1 MLTLVLRI
9 VSEDDDDDDDEEE
22 EETEEKRRSDKS
34 DEVALRDDD
43 EVDALIVLNPSLF
56 LTLSGKYETC
66 MRAYPFVLLFPA
78 EVCAFKTSYDVMRCV
93 KNRFRER
100 ERESRVTLRGSRLR
114 AILREEVFAKKKERN
129 EIHIFYS

>member
-9 VSEDDDDDDDEEE
+9 VSEDDDDDDDEEEE

-66 MRAYPFVLLFPA
+66 MRAYPFVLFCSPRKCVRSK
-78 EVCAFKTSYDVMRCV
+78 EVMTLCV
-93 KNRFRER
+93 
-100 ERESRVTLRGSRLR
+100 
-114 AILREEVFAKKKERN
+114 A
-129 EIHIFYS
+129 